1 MIEENSLRSSRI
13 WSGVLAFALWAGTVV
28 LGFVAILTILE
39 IALRVYAVFW
49 GDYSFYGSDY
59 QGALALRDVLVFSL
73 ALLWLAM
80 AVGGGEYHYKHFG
93 QLKSWRLFARTI
105 AVEMSIFALALFI

>member
-1 MIEENSLRSSRI
+1 MEENGLRSSRI
-13 WSGVLAFALWAGTVV
+13 WSGVIAFALWAGTAA
-28 LGFVAILTILE
+28 LGFVVIPTVMSV
-39 IALRVYAVFW
+39 ALRVYAAFW
-49 GDYSFYGSDY
+49 GDYGFYGSDY
-59 QGALALRDVLVFSL
+59 RGALALRNFIVFSL
-73 ALLWLAM
+73 AFLWLAM